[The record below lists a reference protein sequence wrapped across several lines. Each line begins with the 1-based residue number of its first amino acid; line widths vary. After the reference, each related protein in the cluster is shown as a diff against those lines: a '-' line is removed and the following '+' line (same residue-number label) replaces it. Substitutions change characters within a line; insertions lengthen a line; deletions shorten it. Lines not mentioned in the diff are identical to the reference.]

1 MKHGFVI
8 DLDRC
13 IGCKGCQV
21 ACKQENG
28 VALGANRTLVR
39 TVGPMGSYPD
49 VQMYFLPTPC
59 QQCADPPCVQ
69 VCPTGACWQNRAE
82 GVVLI
87 DREQCIG
94 CRSCGEACPY
104 QANTFN
110 QELRVMDKCDT
121 CIAARA
127 QGELPACVR
136 NCAGG
141 ALRFGDLDDPE
152 SEVSR
157 LLASVPAEKVHSL
170 RDFGNG
176 PSIRYILRRDKWV
189 DALPQELETAKG
201 GRNG

>member
-1 MKHGFVI
+1 MKQGFVI

-69 VCPTGACWQNRAE
+69 VCPTGACWQNREE

-157 LLASVPAEKVHSL
+157 LLASVPAEKVQSL

>member
-69 VCPTGACWQNRAE
+69 VCPTGACRQNREE

-127 QGELPACVR
+127 QG
-136 NCAGG
+136 
-141 ALRFGDLDDPE
+141 
-152 SEVSR
+152 
-157 LLASVPAEKVHSL
+157 
-170 RDFGNG
+170 
-176 PSIRYILRRDKWV
+176 
-189 DALPQELETAKG
+189 
-201 GRNG
+201 

>member
-69 VCPTGACWQNRAE
+69 VCPTGACWQNREGSNSAE
-82 GVVLI
+82 ESIWTAVSFRISFLI
-87 DREQCIG
+87 
-94 CRSCGEACPY
+94 
-104 QANTFN
+104 
-110 QELRVMDKCDT
+110 
-121 CIAARA
+121 
-127 QGELPACVR
+127 
-136 NCAGG
+136 
-141 ALRFGDLDDPE
+141 
-152 SEVSR
+152 
-157 LLASVPAEKVHSL
+157 
-170 RDFGNG
+170 
-176 PSIRYILRRDKWV
+176 
-189 DALPQELETAKG
+189 
-201 GRNG
+201 

>member
-1 MKHGFVI
+1 MERFWNPEKLNTPTHGWREMNVNMLTKADAPFNDVVGTYTLRGFLVKVTKAEGPPEGVWLKPEDFKPWLPAAHRTDSGGARMKHGFVI

-69 VCPTGACWQNRAE
+69 VCPTGACWQNREE

-94 CRSCGEACPY
+94 CRSCGEA
-104 QANTFN
+104 
-110 QELRVMDKCDT
+110 
-121 CIAARA
+121 
-127 QGELPACVR
+127 LP
-136 NCAGG
+136 
-141 ALRFGDLDDPE
+141 
-152 SEVSR
+152 
-157 LLASVPAEKVHSL
+157 
-170 RDFGNG
+170 
-176 PSIRYILRRDKWV
+176 
-189 DALPQELETAKG
+189 LPGQYV
-201 GRNG
+201 